1 MVCATYISSWGNVIR
16 AGPFSKLTKL
26 PLRHDGDVAE
36 RPNAPVLKT
45 GEVYSSAGSNPAV
58 SAGVMSRD
66 MLDRSVAT
74 SLTNRHLSFFLF
86 WDAGFVVIW
95 GLGVG
100 LLVSSRAFGSCG
112 WCRCS
117 VR

>member
-1 MVCATYISSWGNVIR
+1 MVCATSISLWGNVIR

-58 SAGVMSRD
+58 SA
-66 MLDRSVAT
+66 
-74 SLTNRHLSFFLF
+74 N
-86 WDAGFVVIW
+86 VIIY
-95 GLGVG
+95 
-100 LLVSSRAFGSCG
+100 GSAIP
-112 WCRCS
+112 R
-117 VR
+117 

>member
-1 MVCATYISSWGNVIR
+1 MCATSIFSWGNVIR

-58 SAGVMSRD
+58 SA
-66 MLDRSVAT
+66 
-74 SLTNRHLSFFLF
+74 N
-86 WDAGFVVIW
+86 VIIYD
-95 GLGVG
+95 
-100 LLVSSRAFGSCG
+100 SAIPR
-112 WCRCS
+112 
-117 VR
+117 

>member
-16 AGPFSKLTKL
+16 AEPFSKLTKL
-26 PLRHDGDVAE
+26 PFRHDGDVAE

-74 SLTNRHLSFFLF
+74 SLTNRHLSCFCSGVPVFRVL
-86 WDAGFVVIW
+86 

-100 LLVSSRAFGSCG
+100 LLFPVGF
-112 WCRCS
+112 W
-117 VR
+117 